1 MIQKTIKMSLLNELL
16 RKRDEALGF
25 SGCTIKKR
33 SSRLSCLLKFMNS
46 HSLGLYSPEV
56 GQNFLVEYCPSS
68 TQNVCLQFKCLIN
81 ILDEICGNTP
91 PGTRRKRVEHKMY
104 GCLAP
109 TAEDYIR
116 YLKEEQRLAKTT
128 VRTHRYII
136 SHFTQ
141 KLAMEDLTWDDLRYS
156 HLVDF
161 ISSTKNSTPLVLGCI
176 RKFLH
181 YAYSHG
187 CTKEDY
193 SLHLLSVKPH
203 RKESIPSYYTPK
215 EVALVEKAI
224 DRRSGI
230 GKRDYAMVLLATR
243 LGLRSSD
250 IRLLEFKNMDWDNNE
265 IRIIQYKTG
274 RELVLP
280 LLADVG
286 EAIIDYVKNARP
298 QSIQKQVFLTCS
310 HPYKPC
316 ESSTVSSIVKRYF
329 MLSGVDCK
337 GKHAGP
343 HALRH
348 SLATAMLGEGT
359 SLPIVS
365 SVLGHGSSESTMYY
379 LGVDV
384 PSLLKCS
391 LKVPPVA
398 EGFYT
403 QKGGILY
410 E

>member
-1 MIQKTIKMSLLNELL
+1 MIHNTITKSLLKELL

-25 SGCTIKKR
+25 SGLTIKKR
-33 SSRLSCLLKFMNS
+33 SSRLSCLLKFMAS
-46 HSLGLYSPEV
+46 HSLDLYSPEV
-56 GQNFLVEYCPSS
+56 GQDFLKEYCPSS
-68 TQNVCLQFKCLIN
+68 TQNACMQFKCLIN

-91 PGTRRKRVEHKMY
+91 PGTRRRLVEHKMY

-109 TAEDYIR
+109 AAEAYIS
-116 YLKEEQRLAKTT
+116 YLKEEQRLSEIT
-128 VRTHRYII
+128 VRKHRYVI

-141 KLAMEDLTWDDLRYS
+141 KMAMEDLTWDGLRYS

-161 ISSTKNSTPLVLGCI
+161 ISSTKNSTPQVLGCI

-181 YAYSHG
+181 YAYSCG
-187 CTKEDY
+187 CTNEDY

-203 RKESIPSYYTPK
+203 RKECLPSCYTPE

-224 DRRSGI
+224 DRRGDI

-250 IRLLEFKNMDWDNNE
+250 IRLLEFKNIDWDNNE
-265 IRIIQYKTG
+265 ISVTQYKTG
-274 RELVLP
+274 RELTLP

-286 EAIIDYVKNARP
+286 EAIIDYVRNARP
-298 QSIQKQVFLTCS
+298 QSSLKQVFLTCS

-316 ESSTVSSIVKRYF
+316 EPSTVSAIVKRYF
-329 MLSGVDCK
+329 MSSGVDCK
-337 GKHAGP
+337 GRHVGP

-359 SLPIVS
+359 SLPVVS

-391 LKVPPVA
+391 LQVPPVDG
-398 EGFYT
+398 GFYT